1 MARINAMR
9 WRPMPRRA
17 WLLAMGY
24 VLYGDRR
31 SGSSIV
37 EMALEEIGA
46 PFEPRP
52 VPLDGNAQLAD
63 EYRRVNPMGRVPTLI
78 LLDGTVVTESLAIL
92 LTLEGRHP
100 EAGLLPAPDDSA
112 RAVALRWMALAAGEI
127 YPCVTRADYPERFSA
142 DPAHAPAIRER
153 ATEMARG
160 IWCLIER
167 EAAPSPFV
175 LGARFSTA
183 DLYLAVLSRWMGNES
198 WMPDNCPRVEAL
210 ARAVAGRPS
219 AGAAWRRHFAV
230 PQPGA

>member
-1 MARINAMR
+1 
-9 WRPMPRRA
+9 
-17 WLLAMGY
+17 MGY

-31 SGSSIV
+31 SGSAIV

-52 VPLDGNAQLAD
+52 VPLEDGAQLAA
-63 EYRRVNPMGRVPTLI
+63 EYRRVNPMGRVPTLV
-78 LLDGTVVTESLAIL
+78 LPDGTVVTEALAIL

-100 EAGLLPAPDDSA
+100 EAALLPAPDDPV
-112 RAVALRWMALAAGEI
+112 RAAALRWMALAAGEI

-153 ATEMARG
+153 AGEMARD
-160 IWCLIER
+160 IWRVIER

-175 LGARFSTA
+175 LGARFSAA
-183 DLYLAVLSRWMGNES
+183 DLYLSVLSRWMGNED
-198 WMPDNCPRVEAL
+198 WMPANCPRIETL
-210 ARAVAGRPS
+210 ARAVAARPA

-230 PQPGA
+230 PPP

>member
-1 MARINAMR
+1 
-9 WRPMPRRA
+9 
-17 WLLAMGY
+17 MGY

-31 SGSSIV
+31 SGSAII

-52 VPLDGNAQLAD
+52 VPLDDTAQLAE

-78 LLDGTVVTESLAIL
+78 LPDGTVVTESLAIL

-100 EAGLLPAPDDSA
+100 EAALLPAPDDPA
-112 RAVALRWMALAAGEI
+112 RATALRWMALAAGEI
-127 YPCVTRADYPERFSA
+127 YPCVTRADYPERFSS

-153 ATEMARG
+153 AGEMAHE
-160 IWCLIER
+160 IWRIIER

-175 LGARFSTA
+175 LGARFSAA
-183 DLYLAVLSRWMGNES
+183 DLYLSVLSRWMGNEG
-198 WMPDNCPRVEAL
+198 WMPANCPRIEAL
-210 ARAVAGRPS
+210 ARAVAARPA

-230 PQPGA
+230 PPPP